1 MREKINGRRRK
12 RIAAAAAT
20 DRERARRREREGG
33 GRGESRKPKL
43 KVRRTARAK
52 ARMRRFQSV
61 SMPDVTSRPVL
72 EIFILF
78 LKTSVGAIVRSLGV
92 TGNW

>member
-1 MREKINGRRRK
+1 MGGGENASQPRRRQTEK
-12 RIAAAAAT
+12 E
-20 DRERARRREREGG
+20 REGGREREGE
-33 GRGESRKPKL
+33 GESRKPKL

-61 SMPDVTSRPVL
+61 FMSDVTSRPVL

-78 LKTSVGAIVRSLGV
+78 LKTRVGAILRSLGV